1 MAITMEDTNYSSFS
15 DCRLA
20 LNHHI
25 AVPLSVVVVIYAVLI
40 LGTTLLLGSPHAS
53 KIRNLEEL
61 GLRPH
66 GKNLWEWWW
75 SYNVDAKSG
84 SSGIPGYDPILG
96 SFDPSSRSAFHF
108 AAILGLWA
116 VILRAG
122 LLFEDTEEHTNH
134 SPSVNVCEGFF
145 DDVIPSAFTAV
156 GLYAFVVGFAIN
168 HLLPGVSKPGGPR
181 PHKIPRSPKWKDGRI
196 SLPEGALKGWTFLTA
211 EKSHRATSEQF
222 NSVTLLSGEAAGRQ
236 TWFNIQRENK
246 DSKIE
251 EAQAS
256 TDGGGV
262 GNFITTLLSPSMTS
276 KPDEGDNGTRKT
288 ARDADEL
295 LVEEMA
301 LGGRPQPG
309 FEPSVNPNAN
319 DQIFR
324 AQQIRN
330 YLREYNYKTGKAKND
345 DKDESLPTPPPDL
358 SSSPT
363 TVEGSCRKAVQ
374 FYNMLL
380 CEDGHWAADYG
391 GPHFL
396 LPGLIVTWYVMNRP
410 SKMIDENQAHMMSHY
425 IRVHQQL
432 DGGWGSHIES
442 PSTMFGSVLMYVA
455 LRLLGAKKDDEACVK
470 ARAFMGEH
478 GGALYTSSW
487 SKFYLCLLGVMDW
500 KGHNSVPPEMWLLP
514 NWIPFHPGR
523 MWCHARMVYLPMGY
537 LYGSRFV
544 YANAESDPIIAELR
558 MELYANQPYDSIPWV
573 TTRQLIAD
581 IDNYS
586 PIPLVM
592 KLLQNILARYEN
604 WSLFD
609 GFRNYFRERGL
620 KFSMEYM
627 KAEDLQTNYIDIGPV
642 NKVLNMLSMYHHGTL
657 KQNGK
662 NGTDLLIEKHM
673 ARVRDYLWIAE
684 DGMKMQGY
692 NGSQCWDTSF
702 AAQAMWEA
710 DMLDEFPDLTRKVY
724 GYFERTQILST
735 SVSQSSPAYGFET
748 NDNRHKF
755 YRHISEGGW
764 PFSTSA
770 HGWPIS
776 DCTGEGLKATLC
788 LLKTKTIRDALTNSK
803 NEGDGIV
810 SISNERLYKAANI
823 LLTYQNEDGGWA
835 TYENNRGWGWYEQL
849 NPSEVFGDIMID
861 YSYVECSMAS
871 LTALADFAEVFPDH
885 RTDDIR
891 RSIDKGRA
899 FLKSIQRD
907 DGSWYGSWACCF
919 CYGIWFGIEGL
930 VKCGEPIDSPCIIK
944 ACNYLL
950 KHQRPN
956 GGWGE
961 DFTSCYDKDYA
972 KDGMEAYGDSEGSG
986 VVNTAWALMALSYA
1000 KCEDVE
1006 AIRKGVQYLMKR
1018 QLPSGDWPQ
1027 EGISGVFNRSIGITY
1042 TAYRNVFPI
1051 WALGRCREIYGE
1063 EELSVAR
1070 STPETKEQS

>member
-1 MAITMEDTNYSSFS
+1 MGGIDISAFA
-15 DCRLA
+15 DCSVA
-20 LNHHI
+20 VNHNFGI
-25 AVPLSVVVVIYAVLI
+25 PLSVVVFLYAVVAVYTTLV
-40 LGTTLLLGSPHAS
+40 LGTP
-53 KIRNLEEL
+53 RNLKEL

-66 GKNLWEWWW
+66 GENLWGWWW
-75 SYNVDAKSG
+75 SYNINARNG
-84 SSGIPGYDPILG
+84 PSGISGYDPILG
-96 SFDPSSRSAFHF
+96 SFDPSSRTAFHV
-108 AAILGLWA
+108 AAVLALWA
-116 VILRAG
+116 SVLRAG
-122 LLFEDTEEHTNH
+122 VFFGGDDQGEL
-134 SPSVNVCEGFF
+134 SVCKTFY
-145 DDVIPSAFTAV
+145 DDAVPSAFLALGV
-156 GLYAFVVGFAIN
+156 YAFAIGFAV
-168 HLLPGVSKPGGPR
+168 HYFLPGVSKPGGPR
-181 PHKIPRSPKWKDGRI
+181 PHKIPRSPKWKDGRTSI
-196 SLPEGALKGWTFLTA
+196 PEAQLKGWTFLTA
-211 EKSHRATSEQF
+211 QKSHLATSEQF
-222 NSVTLLSGEAAGRQ
+222 GSETLLTGEPAGRQ
-236 TWFNIQRENK
+236 TWFNVQQGTEE
-246 DSKIE
+246 SKSE
-251 EAQAS
+251 KGQEKAS
-256 TDGGGV
+256 GGGV
-262 GNFITTLLSPSMTS
+262 GGFISSLLSPTKNS
-276 KPDEGDNGTRKT
+276 KTNEGTNDVDE
-288 ARDADEL
+288 ALVQEL
-295 LVEEMA
+295 A
-301 LGGRPQPG
+301 LGGRPHPG
-309 FEPSVNPNAN
+309 FEPSVNPNTN

-330 YLREYNYKTGKAKND
+330 YLRDYEKKTKLAKSGDSN
-345 DKDESLPTPPPDL
+345 EILPSPPPDM

-363 TVEGSCRKAVQ
+363 TIEECCRKAVQ
-374 FYNMLL
+374 FYNMLV

-410 SKMIDENQAHMMSHY
+410 SKLIDEKQAQMMAHY

-455 LRLLGAKKDDEACVK
+455 LRLLGADKDDEACVK
-470 ARAFMGEH
+470 ARSFMDEH

-500 KGHNSVPPEMWLLP
+500 KGHNSVPPEMWMLP

-544 YANAESDPIIAELR
+544 YAKVDSDPLIAELR
-558 MELYANQPYDSIPWV
+558 TELYPGKSYDSIPWIK
-573 TTRQLIAD
+573 TRHLIAVT
-581 IDNYS
+581 DNYS

-592 KLLQNILARYEN
+592 RLLQNALARYEN

-609 GFRNYFRERGL
+609 GFRNFFRARGL
-620 KFSMEYM
+620 EFSMEYM
-627 KAEDLQTNYIDIGPV
+627 KAEDLQTNFIDIGPV
-642 NKVLNMLSMYHHGTL
+642 NKVLNMLSMYHHSVTKPDGS
-657 KQNGK
+657 G
-662 NGTDLLIEKHM
+662 DAELLVEKHM
-673 ARVRDYLWIAE
+673 ARVRDYLWVAE

-702 AAQAMWEA
+702 AIQAMWEA
-710 DMLDEFPDLTRKVY
+710 GLLDEFPELTRKVW

-735 SVSQSSPAYGFET
+735 EVSQSSPAYEFET
-748 NDNRHKF
+748 CENRNKF

-788 LLKTKTIRDALTNSK
+788 LLKSKTIQDAL
-803 NEGDGIV
+803 NEKGDNGDGV
-810 SISNERLYKAANI
+810 ASISDERLYKAAHI

-871 LTALADFAEVFPDH
+871 LTALADFAEHFPDH
-885 RTDDIR
+885 RADDIR
-891 RSIDKGRA
+891 RSIDKGRS

-930 VKCGEPIDSPCIIK
+930 VRCGEPTDSSCIVR
-944 ACNYLL
+944 ACRYLL
-950 KHQRPN
+950 KQQNPN

-972 KDGMEAYGDSEGSG
+972 KEGMKAYGDSEGSG
-986 VVNTAWALMALSYA
+986 VVNTAWALMALSCA
-1000 KCEDVE
+1000 KCDDVE
-1006 AIRKGVQYLMKR
+1006 AIRRGVRYLMKR
-1018 QLPSGDWPQ
+1018 ELPSGDWPQ

-1051 WALGRCREIYGE
+1051 WALGRCREAYGE
-1063 EELSVAR
+1063 EALSA
-1070 STPETKEQS
+1070 TTNGDETKETS

>member
-1 MAITMEDTNYSSFS
+1 MNASESTLVFA
-15 DCRLA
+15 DCGF
-20 LNHHI
+20 
-25 AVPLSVVVVIYAVLI
+25 AVGTSLQIPLSVVVLIYAVL
-40 LGTTLLLGSPHAS
+40 LSGTTLLLATSA
-53 KIRNLEEL
+53 KNLQEL

-75 SYNVDAKSG
+75 SYNMNAKNG
-84 SSGIPGYDPILG
+84 ASGIPGYDPILG
-96 SFDPSSRSAFHF
+96 SFDPSSRAAFHF
-108 AAILGLWA
+108 AAILGLWGFA
-116 VILRAG
+116 LQIVP
-122 LLFEDTEEHTNH
+122 LFMNESGDD
-134 SPSVNVCEGFF
+134 SPALQICEGFMQHI
-145 DDVIPSAFTAV
+145 VPSGALVV
-156 GLYAFVVGFAIN
+156 GIYSFVVGFVIN
-168 HLLPGVSKPGGPR
+168 YLLPGVSKPGGPR
-181 PHKIPRSPKWKDGRI
+181 PHKIPRSPQFYKVRTVLAED
-196 SLPEGALKGWTFLTA
+196 ALKGWTFLAA
-211 EKSHRATSEQF
+211 EESHKATLKQFDSE
-222 NSVTLLSGEAAGRQ
+222 TLLTGEEAGRQ
-236 TWFNIQRENK
+236 TWFKLQNDNEEPATP
-246 DSKIE
+246 SKRRI
-251 EAQAS
+251 S
-256 TDGGGV
+256 GLI
-262 GNFITTLLSPSMTS
+262 NTLLTPVKGKRSSS
-276 KPDEGDNGTRKT
+276 VDVVDES
-288 ARDADEL
+288 
-295 LVEEMA
+295 LVQTMA
-301 LGGRPQPG
+301 LGGREKPG
-309 FEPSVNPNAN
+309 FEPSVNPNTN

-330 YLREYNYKTGKAKND
+330 YLRKFNDASEKAKNGD
-345 DKDESLPTPPPDL
+345 DVGLMPSPPPDL
-358 SSSPT
+358 SSSPKT
-363 TVEGSCRKAVQ
+363 IEDSCRKAVQ

-380 CEDGHWAADYG
+380 CDDGHWAGDYG

-396 LPGLIVTWYVMNRP
+396 LPGLVVTWYVMNRP
-410 SKMIDENQAHMMSHY
+410 SKLIDEDQAKMMTHY
-425 IRVHQQL
+425 IRVHQQV

-455 LRLLGAKKDDEACVK
+455 LRLLGADKDDEACVK
-470 ARAFMGEH
+470 AREFMDEH

-487 SKFYLCLLGVMDW
+487 SKFYLCILGVMDW

-537 LYGSRFV
+537 LYGSKFI
-544 YANAESDPIIAELR
+544 YATAETDPLIAELR
-558 MELYANQPYDSIPWV
+558 TELYAKKSYDSIPWMK
-573 TTRQLIAD
+573 TRQLIAET
-581 IDNYS
+581 DNYS

-592 KLLQNILARYEN
+592 KTLQNILARYEN
-604 WSLFD
+604 WTIFD
-609 GFRNYFRERGL
+609 WFRNYFRQRGL
-620 KFSMEYM
+620 DFSIEYM
-627 KAEDLQTNYIDIGPV
+627 KAEDLQTNFIDIGPV
-642 NKVLNMLSMYHHGTL
+642 NKVLNMLSMYNIAKKDG
-657 KQNGK
+657 NG
-662 NGTDLLIEKHM
+662 DSEILVEKHM
-673 ARVRDYLWIAE
+673 ARVRDYLWVAE

-702 AAQAMWEA
+702 AAQALLEA
-710 DMLDEFPDLTRKVY
+710 ELLDEFPDLTLKVWS
-724 GYFERTQILST
+724 YFEKTQILST
-735 SVSQSSPAYGFET
+735 PVSRSSPAYAFES
-748 NDNRHKF
+748 NDNRYKS

-776 DCTGEGLKATLC
+776 DCTGEGLKATLS
-788 LLKTKTIRDALTNSK
+788 LLKTKTVQDALES
-803 NEGDGIV
+803 DSIV
-810 SISNERLYKAANI
+810 PISNERLYKAANI

-871 LTALADFAEVFPDH
+871 LTALADFAEKFPDH
-885 RTDDIR
+885 RTDDVR

-930 VKCGEPIDSPCIIK
+930 IKCGEPVDSPCIIK
-944 ACNYLL
+944 ASKYLL
-950 KHQRPN
+950 KQQNPN

-972 KDGMEAYGDSEGSG
+972 KDSMKAYGDSEGSG

-1000 KCEDVE
+1000 KCDDVE

-1063 EELSVAR
+1063 EALS
-1070 STPETKEQS
+1070 SSSSSSWQL